1 MLHSIQLS
9 SPIVSIVLGRDWVAD
24 ETDRRHARREAF
36 AMGQLERLGAGSW
49 VRQLEG
55 KVIRSVLE
63 KV

>member
-1 MLHSIQLS
+1 MGGILREADVEEIL
-9 SPIVSIVLGRDWVAD
+9 PVAVQP
-24 ETDRRHARREAF
+24 RREAF